1 MIFATDA
8 KPKISLA
15 TRLESERL
23 VLRGAQPSDVPHLYR
38 ALRRNADHLRPFS
51 PAPPPTDRRPTLAL
65 ATREIERWRTLW
77 RTGESYALFVFMRG
91 EEKGDSARIVGRVTL
106 GRVTRGAFLNSYLGY
121 FVDHEEQG
129 KGITTEAVRCALDF
143 AFGPLRLHRVQAAI
157 MPRNVA
163 SVRVAE
169 KCGFRHEG
177 QALRYLQIAG
187 VWEDH
192 EIFALTA
199 EEWPISEKISPE

>member
-1 MIFATDA
+1 LPLIFATDA

-15 TRLESERL
+15 IRLESERL
-23 VLRGAQPSDVPHLYR
+23 ILRPAQPSDIPLLYR

-77 RTGESYALFVFMRG
+77 KSGESYALFVFMRG
-91 EEKGDSARIVGRVTL
+91 EEKGESARIVGRVTL
-106 GRVTRGAFLNSYLGY
+106 GRVTRGAFLNAYLGY
-121 FVDHEEQG
+121 FVDHELQG
-129 KGITTEAVRCALDF
+129 KGITSEAVRCAVDF
-143 AFGPLRLHRVQAAI
+143 AFAALGLHRVQAAI
-157 MPRNVA
+157 MPHNTG

-177 QALRYLQIAG
+177 KALRYLQIAG
-187 VWEDH
+187 IWEDH
-192 EIFALTA
+192 EIFAVTA
-199 EEWPISEKISPE
+199 EEWQSGQK